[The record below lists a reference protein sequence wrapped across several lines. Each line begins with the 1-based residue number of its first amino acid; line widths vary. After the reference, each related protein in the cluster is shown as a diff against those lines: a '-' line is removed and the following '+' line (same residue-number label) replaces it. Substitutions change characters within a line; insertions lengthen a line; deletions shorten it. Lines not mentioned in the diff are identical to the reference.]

1 MAARSLASLTIAFGL
16 VSIPVKLY
24 SATQA
29 SGGVSFNL
37 LHKTCGSR
45 LRQQYICIK
54 EDVVVERSEMTKG
67 YEFAKDQYVMFTP
80 EELKELEEAA
90 THAVEVS
97 EFVPIAAIDPVYYD
111 KAYYLAPDKG
121 GAKPYSLFLEAM
133 RRTGRCALGRYAA
146 RGKQYIVLLRPT
158 EDALIMQQ
166 LLYADEVRSAADLEI
181 APAEVREPELK
192 LATQLIEQISTDEF
206 HPEAYED
213 TVKQRI
219 EAAIERKVEGKE
231 ISVSAPPPEPGGAQ
245 VIDLMEALRASLGK
259 QKAAPERAPAAAA
272 EREPAAAAEVRGRKP
287 PKRATSSRSSESAS
301 APARKSAR
309 K

>member
-1 MAARSLASLTIAFGL
+1 VAARSLASLTIAFGL

-54 EDVVVERSEMTKG
+54 EDVVVDRSEMTKG

-97 EFVPIAAIDPVYYD
+97 EFVPISAIDPVYYD

-181 APAEVREPELK
+181 APAEVREQELK
-192 LATQLIEQISTDEF
+192 LATQLIEQISSDEF

-231 ISVSAPPPEPGGAQ
+231 ISVSAPPPETGGAQ

-259 QKAAPERAPAAAA
+259 QKAAPEPAPAAAAQQAPAAAA
-272 EREPAAAAEVRGRKP
+272 EARGRKP
-287 PKRATSSRSSESAS
+287 PKRASAPRTESAS